1 MYVTDHRKQHR
12 KIISNISLAS
22 FCILFFHIKFAYRIM
37 KNPLEVNKH
46 MLFDFTQN
54 KLFLFGDMHF

>member
-1 MYVTDHRKQHR
+1 
-12 KIISNISLAS
+12 
-22 FCILFFHIKFAYRIM
+22 M

-54 KLFLFGDMHF
+54 DKLFLFGDIHFLVAVTALTLAQWFTE

>member
-1 MYVTDHRKQHR
+1 
-12 KIISNISLAS
+12 
-22 FCILFFHIKFAYRIM
+22 M

-54 KLFLFGDMHF
+54 KLFLFGDIHFLVAVTALTLAQWFTE

>member
-1 MYVTDHRKQHR
+1 
-12 KIISNISLAS
+12 
-22 FCILFFHIKFAYRIM
+22 M

-54 KLFLFGDMHF
+54 KLFLFGDTFLVAVTALTLAQRFTE